1 MLYQGSKLH
10 NNKHLNA
17 FIKKNIYYTLGK
29 EIDID
34 KSSCD

>member
-17 FIKKNIYYTLGK
+17 FIKKTFYTLGK